1 MIVMI
6 INLVLNMLYL
16 ILRSCGQ
23 LTDGLVRYGLPMR
36 NTAHMV
42 RVKRLPGKTQV
53 YAVRMLFL
61 FKSGVQPLTGL
72 RYQLQ

>member
-1 MIVMI
+1 MI

-16 ILRSCGQ
+16 ILRACGQ

-36 NTAHMV
+36 NTAHMA
-42 RVKRLPGKTQV
+42 RVKRLPGKSQV

-61 FKSGVQPLTGL
+61 LQSGVQPLTGL